1 MHVPDTLRSLTE
13 LSCQLYFSYSL
24 GEKRFVYLNPAFN
37 EFFDLDAEPTVPLLL
52 AMVHPEDQ
60 EYVASQCVACMTGNV
75 VKDVECRIV
84 RGESERYIR
93 IFPYLIREGQEQLLM
108 GYAEDITRYKSQLNV
123 ISKHNAKKN
132 SILGILSH
140 DLAAPLGFIQNLS
153 SLLDQEVAHSENNR
167 IREYSL
173 MVNKLSKR
181 CIKLI
186 RDFMDHEFLESAGVR
201 LVKKRVNLIEIIK
214 IQTEEYLRH
223 QTALNKQIQFSF
235 SQANIYVDV
244 DEDKFLQVI
253 NNLVSNALKFTRD
266 GGKISIG
273 MKEQELSV
281 IVSVSD
287 DGIGIP
293 EKFHATLFDRFSEA
307 RRNGLRGEPST
318 GLGMSI
324 IKTIVEW
331 HEGDIWFDSEE
342 DRGTTFYI
350 KLPK

>member
-1 MHVPDTLRSLTE
+1 
-13 LSCQLYFSYSL
+13 
-24 GEKRFVYLNPAFN
+24 
-37 EFFDLDAEPTVPLLL
+37 
-52 AMVHPEDQ
+52 
-60 EYVASQCVACMTGNV
+60 
-75 VKDVECRIV
+75 
-84 RGESERYIR
+84 
-93 IFPYLIREGQEQLLM
+93 
-108 GYAEDITRYKSQLNV
+108 
-123 ISKHNAKKN
+123 
-132 SILGILSH
+132 
-140 DLAAPLGFIQNLS
+140 
-153 SLLDQEVAHSENNR
+153 
-167 IREYSL
+167 

-186 RDFMDHEFLESAGVR
+186 RDFMDHEFLESAGVK

-214 IQTEEYLRH
+214 IQTEDYLHH
-223 QTALNKQIQFSF
+223 QSALNKQIHFSF

-253 NNLVSNALKFTRD
+253 NNLVSNSLKFTRD

-273 MKEQELSV
+273 MEEQEQSV

-293 EKFHATLFDRFSEA
+293 EKYHATLFDRFSEA
-307 RRNGLRGEPST
+307 RRSGLRGEPST

-324 IKTIVEW
+324 IKTIVDW

-350 KLPK
+350 RLPK